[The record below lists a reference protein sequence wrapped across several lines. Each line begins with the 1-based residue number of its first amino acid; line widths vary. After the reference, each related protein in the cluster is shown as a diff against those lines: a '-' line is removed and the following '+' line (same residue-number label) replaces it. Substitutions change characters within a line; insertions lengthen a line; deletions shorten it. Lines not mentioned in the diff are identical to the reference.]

1 MDAKS
6 MSEDE
11 VESLLKSLP
20 AEQIAQDLAESY
32 RSVSAGVK
40 ALGRELRTG
49 NRRTVYPFTNLQQ
62 HQFQLIAEI
71 QRYIQLHSDAFGVVA
86 EELGTLQRE
95 FMQAYATHLAE
106 VRIVLSRLDALE
118 ADLAELADV
127 LSNGKKSQVVK
138 VFDSLSSKHS
148 KIKDGIE
155 NDLHQLSRQFSKEIG
170 NVLQQSARKLKEE
183 LS

>member
-11 VESLLKSLP
+11 IESMLQSLP
-20 AEQIAQDLAESY
+20 QEQVAQDLADAY
-32 RSVSAGVK
+32 RNVSAGLKV
-40 ALGRELRTG
+40 LGRELRTG
-49 NRRTVYPFTNLQQ
+49 SRRTVYPFTNLQQ

-118 ADLAELADV
+118 ADLADIEAT
-127 LSNGKKSQVVK
+127 LSTGKKSQVIK
-138 VFDSLSSKHS
+138 AFEQFSAKHA
-148 KIKDGIE
+148 KAKDGIE